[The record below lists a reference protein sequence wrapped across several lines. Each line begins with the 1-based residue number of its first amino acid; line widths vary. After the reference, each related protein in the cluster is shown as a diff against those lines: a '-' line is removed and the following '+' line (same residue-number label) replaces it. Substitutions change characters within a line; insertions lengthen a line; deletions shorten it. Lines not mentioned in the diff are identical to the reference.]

1 MRSWVVWIAA
11 LLVVVTYAVA
21 GSSKTG
27 APLGCTGIYV
37 ASNGTALF
45 GNNEDY
51 GDGDAYIWFSPARAE
66 GGYGAVLYGF
76 ADRYPQGGMNERGLS
91 FDHFGQPVQAVTG
104 SSHLP
109 TPPLKPRN
117 GEWIYQMLERCES
130 VDEALAYLGQ
140 YNLWFFDR
148 FQLLLADRYG
158 DAAVVEGDRVV
169 RKTGDTLVL
178 ADFLLSQPYLGNYPC
193 WRYDEAS
200 RILREASYVS
210 VKTIRDALDVT
221 HTSSTCYSNVHLP
234 QTGDVLIY
242 YMHDFDRAL
251 TFNVSEELANGAREF
266 EFPELLEIATRR
278 SPQDGVDLNGSRVDF
293 SWYGT
298 AVEYEIV
305 LSVRSDLSNAI
316 VYLAPGCVA
325 CESSRRISRTVSH
338 LFSDTTYYWMLRAK
352 GDEGFWTESSI
363 YQFTTGASTG

>member
-1 MRSWVVWIAA
+1 MGFAVLLLLTCAA
-11 LLVVVTYAVA
+11 AV
-21 GSSKTG
+21 GSSG
-27 APLGCTGIYV
+27 SDAPPGCTGIY
-37 ASNGTALF
+37 AALNGTVLF

-51 GDGDAYIWFSPARAE
+51 GDVETFIWFSPARSE
-66 GGYGAVLYGF
+66 GGYGAVFYGL

-148 FQLLLADRYG
+148 FQLLLGDRYG
-158 DAAVVEGDRVV
+158 DAAAIEGDRVV
-169 RKTGDTLVL
+169 RKTGDTFVL
-178 ADFLLSQPYLGNYPC
+178 TNFLLSQPYLGNYPC
-193 WRYDEAS
+193 WRYDEAC
-200 RILREASYVS
+200 RVLREASYPS
-210 VKTIRDALDVT
+210 VETIRDALDAT

-234 QTGDVLIY
+234 KTGDVFVY
-242 YMHDFDRAL
+242 DMHDFDRAL
-251 TFNVSEELANGAREF
+251 TFNVWEELAHGAREF
-266 EFPELLEIATRR
+266 ELRELFEIATRR
-278 SPQDGVDLNGSRVDF
+278 IPQDGIDLNGSRVDF

-305 LSVRSDLSNAI
+305 LSVRPDLSNAV
-316 VYLAPGCVA
+316 VYKAAGCAA
-325 CESSRRISRTVSH
+325 CASSRRMSRSVPN
-338 LFSDTTYYWMLRAK
+338 LFANKTYYWMLRAK
-352 GDEGFWTESSI
+352 GDEGFWTESST
-363 YQFTTGASTG
+363 YRFTTGADSD